1 MKSFP
6 SALIVV
12 MIAAILLAAC
22 GSPATQTPV
31 TSVPATQVPPTQIP
45 ATQAPAT
52 PVPATS
58 APAKK
63 PIIAV
68 CLPAL
73 DNPLMLGFSDN
84 FNKTFGDK
92 YDIQVASADG
102 NANTQ
107 AAQVQNF
114 TAMKVKFMF
123 VMAVESS
130 SLVPNLIAARQAGT
144 TVLVVG
150 GDPGNADAYDSV
162 MKMNQYLAGWYEAY
176 MAKQWVDKTY
186 PDAADG
192 SIEAAILTSSLNPE
206 AIDRSNGEKMIAEPY
221 MKDVNGKYV
230 DLSGQVVDEAN
241 KVANPAYSSKVKVV
255 QTVDA
260 EMFQAGQTAMQN
272 ILTTNPNVKLVLA
285 YAGDGGMG
293 ASQAILDEY
302 NKGKGASV
310 IGDLDKVAVF
320 GVGMI
325 GAEGPAVLDSG
336 TNKTVFRGTIRFGG
350 DLLAR
355 TMGVVGKMLNGQS
368 TKIIYDPLD
377 IVTLID
383 GKLMSTPIESTE
395 YFTIPTSQPVE
406 VKLGPPPGP

>member
-1 MKSFP
+1 MKKMFFIVLALVLIFT
-6 SALIVV
+6 SACS
-12 MIAAILLAAC
+12 AAA
-22 GSPATQTPV
+22 
-31 TSVPATQVPPTQIP
+31 PTV
-45 ATQAPAT
+45 APA
-52 PVPATS
+52 ATS
-58 APAKK
+58 AQAAGSSNAPAASTGK

-73 DNPLMLGFSDN
+73 DNPLMLGFQDG
-84 FNKTFGDK
+84 FKKTFGSS

-107 AAQVQNF
+107 ATQVQNF
-114 TAMKVKFMF
+114 TAMKPKFMF

-130 SLVPNLIAARQAGT
+130 SLVPNLVAARKAGI
-144 TVLVVG
+144 TVLVAG
-150 GDPGNADAYDSV
+150 GDPGNPDAYDSV
-162 MKMNQYLAGWYEAY
+162 METNQYLAGWYEAY

-186 PDAADG
+186 PNAADG
-192 SIEAAILTSSLNPE
+192 TVETAILTSSLNPD
-206 AIDRSNGEKMIAEPY
+206 AIARSNGEKMITEPY
-221 MKDVNGKYV
+221 IKDATGKYI
-230 DLSGQVVDEAN
+230 DLNRKVVDDAN

-272 ILTTNPNVKLVLA
+272 ILTTNPNVVLVIA

-293 ASQAILDEY
+293 ASQAIEDEY
-302 NKGKGASV
+302 AKGTGVSV
-310 IGDLDKVAVF
+310 IKDLNKMAVF

-325 GAEGPAVLDSG
+325 GAEGQAVQDSV

-355 TMGVVGKMLNGQS
+355 TMNISGQMLNGQI

-377 IVTLID
+377 IVTILD
-383 GKLMSTPIESTE
+383 GKLMSTPIDSSE
-395 YFTIPTSQPVE
+395 YFTVPTAKPVP
-406 VKLGPPPGP
+406 VVLQGPPPAGAAPAPAATATK